1 MLHHDLDFLCGLVGF
16 DGLGQLGDN
25 DLQVADDTEVGD
37 LHHRAGLVLGVLPLG
52 FSDGFTRAFSN
63 NFFVTIRGHRCA
75 VIGNICM
82 DHCMIDLCNVPDP
95 QIGEEIVVYG
105 DGVEGADGAMS
116 AQEVA
121 DKRGTVVD
129 EVLTNLAARL
139 PRILV

>member
-1 MLHHDLDFLCGLVGF
+1 M
-16 DGLGQLGDN
+16 
-25 DLQVADDTEVGD
+25 
-37 LHHRAGLVLGVLPLG
+37 
-52 FSDGFTRAFSN
+52 
-63 NFFVTIRGHRCA
+63 
-75 VIGNICM
+75 IGNICM

-116 AQEVA
+116 AQEAA

>member
-1 MLHHDLDFLCGLVGF
+1 
-16 DGLGQLGDN
+16 
-25 DLQVADDTEVGD
+25 
-37 LHHRAGLVLGVLPLG
+37 
-52 FSDGFTRAFSN
+52 
-63 NFFVTIRGHRCA
+63 
-75 VIGNICM
+75 
-82 DHCMIDLCNVPDP
+82 MIDLCNVPDP

-116 AQEVA
+116 AQEAA